1 MSPDGA
7 QKSIVAQRRVFMG
20 ADKSAGAVVGLEDS
34 GDRIEDKFRGIPHP
48 DSGEAGVGEFT
59 TNGILSKAP

>member
-1 MSPDGA
+1 
-7 QKSIVAQRRVFMG
+7 MG